1 MKHRSLARYALAAA
15 LAAGV
20 SLGTAPARAADK
32 LTVMLDWLV
41 NPDHAALIVAQ
52 EKGYF
57 ADAGLDVDL
66 IAPADPNDPPKM
78 VAAGKA
84 DLAVDYQPQL
94 QMQVGEGLP
103 LVRIA
108 TLVST
113 PLNCL
118 MVLRDGPIHSI
129 ADLKG
134 KKVGFSVAG
143 FEDALLGTMF
153 EKNGMTLKDVT
164 LVNVNFTLTTPVIE
178 GQVDGVIGAF
188 RNVEVNQMAVAGH
201 PARAFYPEE
210 EGVPAYDELIV
221 VANKD
226 KLADPRFKRFVA
238 AVERGTLFVENHPD
252 EAWALFIKNHKDL
265 DDELNKRAWA
275 DTLRRLDSDPAAL
288 DRDRYAKFAAFLAAR
303 DLIKNPPAVESY
315 AVEPR

>member
-1 MKHRSLARYALAAA
+1 MNIRPLARFALGSAMLLAAA
-15 LAAGV
+15 
-20 SLGTAPARAADK
+20 PAHANDK

-41 NPDHAALIVAQ
+41 NPDHAALVVAQ

-57 ADAGLDVDL
+57 AEAGLDVDL
-66 IAPADPNDPPKM
+66 VAPADPNDPPKL

-103 LVRIA
+103 LARVA
-108 TLVST
+108 TLIAT

-118 MVLRDGPIHSI
+118 MALEDGPIHSI

-134 KKVGFSVAG
+134 KKVGYSVAG

-153 EKNGMTLKDVT
+153 EKNGISLKDVT

-178 GQVDGVIGAF
+178 KQVDAVIGAF
-188 RNVEVNQMAVAGH
+188 RNVEVNQMALSGH

-226 KLADPRFKRFVA
+226 KLADPRIGRFVA
-238 AVERGTLFVENHPD
+238 ALQRGALFVENHPD
-252 EAWALFIKNHKDL
+252 EAWALFIRNHKDL
-265 DDELNKRAWA
+265 NDDLDKKAWA
-275 DTLRRLDSDPAAL
+275 DTLRRIDTDPAAL
-288 DRDRYAKFAAFLAAR
+288 DHDRYARFAAFLAAR
-303 DLIKNPPAVESY
+303 GLVKNPPAVETY
-315 AVEPR
+315 AVEPK

>member
-1 MKHRSLARYALAAA
+1 MKHGSITRHLFAAA
-15 LAAGV
+15 VAGGALV
-20 SLGTAPARAADK
+20 GPGPAHAADK

-57 ADAGLDVDL
+57 AEAGLDVEL

-103 LVRIA
+103 LARIA
-108 TLVST
+108 TLVAT

-118 MVLRDGPIHSI
+118 MALKDGPIHSI

-143 FEDALLGTMF
+143 FEDALLGAMF
-153 EKNGMTLKDVT
+153 EKNGIALKDVT

-178 GQVDGVIGAF
+178 GQVDAVIGAF
-188 RNVEVNQMAVAGH
+188 RNVEVNQMALAGH

-210 EGVPAYDELIV
+210 EGVPAYDELIL

-226 KLADPRFKRFVA
+226 KLADPRFKRFVG
-238 AVERGTLFVENHPD
+238 AVERATLFVENHPD

-265 DDELNKRAWA
+265 DDDLDKRAWA
-275 DTLRRLDSDPAAL
+275 DTIRRLDADPAAL
-288 DRDRYAKFAAFLAAR
+288 DRDRYTKFAAFLTAR
-303 DLIKNPPAVESY
+303 GLLNNPPPVESY